1 MQLADSVRTDILKAL
16 QQDKLELPVLPE
28 VALRIRDT
36 ADNPN
41 VTVGLLAKVIG
52 EDPALSARVIRV
64 ANSPLLRGPRAIE
77 DLASAINR
85 LGSTFSANLATG
97 FAMEQMFQSTSETI
111 DELLRS
117 VWNHATQ
124 VAAISTTLARTRTRL
139 KPDQA
144 MLAGLT
150 HAIGI
155 LPVLAWAENDDRLT
169 DDPAL
174 LEDVIAQV
182 HPELGSAILR
192 SWEFP
197 GELIEVPR
205 KYAQLDR
212 STPRADYVDVVA
224 VANLTSRLGTTH
236 PLAQVDLHDVAALA
250 RLGFDPDTAAEALAQ
265 VVTEGAVTLH

>member
-1 MQLADSVRTDILKAL
+1 MHLADSVRTDILKAL
-16 QQDKLELPVLPE
+16 QQDRLELPVLPE

-36 ADNPN
+36 ADNPD
-41 VTVGLLAKVIG
+41 VTVGQLAKVIG

-64 ANSPLLRGPRAIE
+64 ANSPLLRGPRVIE

-85 LGSTFSANLATG
+85 LGITFSANLATG

-111 DELLRS
+111 DDLLRA

-174 LEDVIAQV
+174 LNEVIEQV

-212 STPRADYVDVVA
+212 ATPRADYVDVVA
-224 VANLTSRLGTTH
+224 VANLTSRLGTSH
-236 PLAQVDLHDVAALA
+236 PLAKVDLHDVAALA
-250 RLGFDPDTAAEALAQ
+250 RLGFDPDTAADALAQ
-265 VVTEGAVTLH
+265 VVNDGAVTLH

>member
-16 QQDKLELPVLPE
+16 QQDRLELPVLPE

-41 VTVGLLAKVIG
+41 VTVGQLAKVIG

-64 ANSPLLRGPRAIE
+64 ANSPLLRGPRVIE

-85 LGSTFSANLATG
+85 LGITFSANLATG

-111 DELLRS
+111 DELLRA

-174 LEDVIAQV
+174 LNEVIEQV

-212 STPRADYVDVVA
+212 TTPRADYVDVVA
-224 VANLTSRLGTTH
+224 VANITSRLGTAH
-236 PLAQVDLHDVAALA
+236 PLAKVDLHDVAALA
-250 RLGFDPDTAAEALAQ
+250 RLGFDPDTAADALAQ
-265 VVTEGAVTLH
+265 VVSDGAVTLH